1 MRLYLIRH
9 ALTLPTVSDSHLWPL
24 SQEGEAQASAFA
36 EAPLWEEVSTVYSS
50 TESKALATVRPASA
64 THGLEIEE
72 DERLRE
78 ARRPARWI
86 KDYEDAVRRYLEH
99 PGNPVEEWESAPDV
113 RARMVECI
121 GEIST
126 RHPEKS
132 VAVCGHGLAL
142 TLYLSHPAL
151 VLRQCLRP
159 LALDRFRTGRR
170 GRRRRT
176 DGTVPR
182 SRRREAAWTR
192 TGVRSYAASN
202 EGPKTTGWSA
212 GNQ

>member
-1 MRLYLIRH
+1 LRLYLIRH
-9 ALTLPTVSDSHLWPL
+9 ALTLPTVFDSHLWPL
-24 SQEGEAQASAFA
+24 SQEGEAQASALA
-36 EAPLWEEVSTVYSS
+36 EAPLWEEVSAVYSS

-142 TLYLSHPAL
+142 TLYLSTLPSFFGNVFGLWRSIGFARVAVVEGGEQTAPFLDPADE
-151 VLRQCLRP
+151 R
-159 LALDRFRTGRR
+159 RR
-170 GRRRRT
+170 GREL
-176 DGTVPR
+176 G
-182 SRRREAAWTR
+182 
-192 TGVRSYAASN
+192 
-202 EGPKTTGWSA
+202 
-212 GNQ
+212 